1 MDFQH
6 RAHPYRIPEDE
17 EVAHSVA
24 PDAHNSTGN
33 EGEKPVS
40 KLQRR
45 HSDIKLYKEFCD
57 FYARFNMAN
66 ALANAI
72 CERCRGGFAPAE
84 KIVNSNGELYH
95 EQCFVCAQ
103 CFQQFPEG
111 LFYEKLK
118 TFSDG

>member
-6 RAHPYRIPEDE
+6 RGHPYAIPEDE
-17 EVAHSVA
+17 EIAHRVS
-24 PDAHNSTGN
+24 HNAYNSAGN

-57 FYARFNMAN
+57 FYAKFNMAN

-111 LFYEKLK
+111 LFYEVSWEK
-118 TFSDG
+118 